1 MPNIDDAGGWH
12 GLLGALTD
20 DELARYGEIA
30 ADQRRQEWRHAW
42 AQLLL
47 LGASLGCLAWA
58 ARSFAMN
65 GLTWVGAASV
75 LGSCALGYWPY
86 RQAVVRRLWRRHVRA
101 VEREKA
107 RRRTAEPRERRPD

>member
-1 MPNIDDAGGWH
+1 LHSTPNTDDAEGWH

-47 LGASLGCLAWA
+47 SGASVAFLAWA
-58 ARSFAMN
+58 VI
-65 GLTWVGAASV
+65 GLTVKP
-75 LGSCALGYWPY
+75 SCAVCGAGTSL
-86 RQAVVRRLWRRHVRA
+86 R
-101 VEREKA
+101 
-107 RRRTAEPRERRPD
+107 